1 MKIKHKI
8 MMLALTA
15 ATFQFWGGWGCG
27 GDGGGGGF
35 RNIARFLGDLI
46 GTTIVL
52 TGVD

>member
-1 MKIKHKI
+1 MKIKHKL

-27 GDGGGGGF
+27 DGGGF
-35 RNIARFLGDLI
+35 RNVARFLGDLI